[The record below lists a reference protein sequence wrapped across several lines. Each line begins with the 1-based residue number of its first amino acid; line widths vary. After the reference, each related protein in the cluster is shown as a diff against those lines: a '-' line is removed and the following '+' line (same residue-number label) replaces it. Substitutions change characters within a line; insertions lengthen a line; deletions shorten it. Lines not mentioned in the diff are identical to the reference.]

1 MPKYRQYYTITQKQT
16 RLITLIKKRVTDER
30 ENSELQG
37 KKWTH
42 STCVFKFYNLK

>member
-30 ENSELQG
+30 ENSELYG
-37 KKWTH
+37 EEMDT
-42 STCVFKFYNLK
+42 FNLCF